1 MSVFTNTI
9 AADTSLTILAA
20 MGSKF
25 AECMN
30 KDAADIVAYL
40 APQGLG
46 AKGRKTA
53 EVQAAWDDVKA
64 DYGTAP
70 AAASKSVQRLLFV
83 AAIVASRPLVGAVQ
97 FDEDRAAWIMK
108 VRTVVGQGI
117 NAEEVAAITAP
128 GSKTDPLTRLENL
141 RKPKAAPV
149 PNKETADEKAAAK
162 PAKAKAP
169 KADLTDKAA
178 VMEWVRGNTN
188 ANAVTFAVDV
198 IKELIGRK
206 FTGAELEAYEDTI
219 VTITNALMDKVEAA

>member
-1 MSVFTNTI
+1 MSTFTSTI
-9 AADTSLTILAA
+9 AADTSLSLLAA

-30 KDAADIVAYL
+30 KDAADILAYL

-162 PAKAKAP
+162 PAKAKEE
-169 KADLTDKAA
+169 KAKVTDMATLQTFLD
-178 VMEWVRGNTN
+178 GLSN
-188 ANAVTFAVDV
+188 ANAIAALVMMGKNLTA
-198 IKELIGRK
+198 RK
-206 FTGAELEAYEDTI
+206 FSTDELSTYEETI
-219 VTITNALMDKVEAA
+219 VTVTNAIMDKVEAA